1 MCAVSHSYKYI
12 FKIFVADFAKMIISH
27 DSVYTQI
34 KNGDDKR
41 RQKIEKKAIN
51 KRDSIYKHK
60 LFRITKYLN
69 KNSMKEKLHHSLFVE
84 TMIHHSLNSHQ
95 LLLGYLQPEQVELV
109 HLDLI

>member
-41 RQKIEKKAIN
+41 RQKIEKKSN
-51 KRDSIYKHK
+51 K
-60 LFRITKYLN
+60 
-69 KNSMKEKLHHSLFVE
+69 
-84 TMIHHSLNSHQ
+84 
-95 LLLGYLQPEQVELV
+95 
-109 HLDLI
+109 